1 MPMINGKRMQFMHLV
16 SFHPSRLKVWIEWH
30 LNRPFVNEALINQY
44 KKERVPKVK
53 AAILTTLGELRAI
66 EFISE
71 LKEIASGSDN
81 ELAIRAL
88 VSLSTMNR
96 QSMTLDERR
105 ESSLRLCQLVSS
117 SMVEER
123 RLVCIGLRNLGIGD
137 DDQVFQTLLKL
148 LQDENATVRLEAGK
162 TLTLLRTWFM
172 PDCN

>member
-1 MPMINGKRMQFMHLV
+1 
-16 SFHPSRLKVWIEWH
+16 
-30 LNRPFVNEALINQY
+30 LNRPFVNEALFNQY
-44 KKERVPKVK
+44 KKERNPKVK
-53 AAILTTLGELRAI
+53 AAILTTLGELKAI

-71 LKEIASGSDN
+71 LKGTSSGSDN
-81 ELAIRAL
+81 QLAIRAL

-162 TLTLLRTWFM
+162 TLTLLQT
-172 PDCN
+172 